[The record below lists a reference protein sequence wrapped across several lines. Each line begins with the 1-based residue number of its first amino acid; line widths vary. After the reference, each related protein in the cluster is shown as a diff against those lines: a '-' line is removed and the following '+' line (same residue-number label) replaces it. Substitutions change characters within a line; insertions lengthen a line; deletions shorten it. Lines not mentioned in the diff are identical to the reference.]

1 MQQNYEIIKI
11 VQATITN
18 FYKNKEKEF
27 SEQKPLIKCDAV
39 HIFEVWWKSFEIVKH
54 TFVSR
59 NKPNPFLQ
67 VFLWM
72 NEKHNQS
79 KFLVTHE

>member
-18 FYKNKEKEF
+18 FYKNKDKEF

-54 TFVSR
+54 ICF
-59 NKPNPFLQ
+59 
-67 VFLWM
+67 
-72 NEKHNQS
+72 
-79 KFLVTHE
+79 